1 MSDVSGTV
9 WIITGGPGAGK
20 SSVSRALLQRFEFGL
35 HLAIDDLN
43 DLVVSGRAY
52 PSLEH
57 PPEAARQ
64 FALAHTAA
72 AHHARLYTEAG
83 FEVAIDDVLWPTSIH
98 ALLADLKG
106 STVRVV
112 LLAPGLETALARN
125 AARTNK
131 TYDTATLVPLME
143 AIHPSIRPEEYR
155 AHGWTVLDT
164 SGLTLEETVDA
175 LLAEQKPKQ
184 S

>member
-20 SSVSRALLQRFEFGL
+20 STVSGALLQRFPFGL
-35 HLAIDDLN
+35 HLPIDDLRE
-43 DLVVSGRAY
+43 LVVSGIAH

-64 FALAHTAA
+64 FALARRAA
-72 AHHARLYTEAG
+72 AHHARLYAESG
-83 FEVAIDDVLWPTSIH
+83 FAVAIDDVLWPQDGSVFLET
-98 ALLADLKG
+98 LAGL
-106 STVRVV
+106 SVRLV

-155 AHGWTVLDT
+155 AHG
-164 SGLTLEETVDA
+164 
-175 LLAEQKPKQ
+175 
-184 S
+184 

>member
-1 MSDVSGTV
+1 MSTPEKSGPDTV
-9 WIITGGPGAGK
+9 WIITGSPGAGK
-20 SSVSRALLQRFEFGL
+20 STVSQALLRRFEFGL

-52 PSLEH
+52 PSMDH

-72 AHHARLYTEAG
+72 AHHARLYAEAG

-98 ALLADLKG
+98 ALLDQLDGLTA
-106 STVRVV
+106 RVV

-131 TYDTATLVPLME
+131 SYDTATLVPLME
-143 AIHPSIRPEEYR
+143 AIHPSIQPEEYR
-155 AHGWTVLDT
+155 AQGWTVLDT
-164 SGLTLEETVDA
+164 SGLTLAETVDA
-175 LLAEQKPKQ
+175 LLSE
-184 S
+184 

>member
-175 LLAEQKPKQ
+175 LLAEQKPEQ

>member
-1 MSDVSGTV
+1 M
-9 WIITGGPGAGK
+9 
-20 SSVSRALLQRFEFGL
+20 LQRFEFGL

-143 AIHPSIRPEEYR
+143 GVYPSIRPEEYR
-155 AHGWTVLDT
+155 AHGWIVLAT
-164 SGLTLEETVDA
+164 SG
-175 LLAEQKPKQ
+175 Q
-184 S
+184 

>member
-1 MSDVSGTV
+1 MPGQSGPGTV

-20 SSVSRALLQRFEFGL
+20 STVSRALLRRFEFGL

-52 PSLEH
+52 PSMDH

-64 FALAHTAA
+64 FALAHRAA
-72 AHHARLYTEAG
+72 AHHARLYAEAG

-98 ALLADLKG
+98 ALLAALDGLP
-106 STVRVV
+106 TRVV
-112 LLAPGLETALARN
+112 LLAPNFNTALARN

-131 TYDTATLVPLME
+131 TYDTATLIPLME
-143 AIHPSIRPEEYR
+143 GVYPSIQPGEY
-155 AHGWTVLDT
+155 ATAGWTVLDT

-175 LLAEQKPKQ
+175 LLSE
-184 S
+184 

>member
-1 MSDVSGTV
+1 VSDVPGTV

-20 SSVSRALLQRFEFGL
+20 SSISRALLQRFEFGL
-35 HLAIDDLN
+35 HLAIDGLN
-43 DLVVSGRAY
+43 DLVVSGRTY

-72 AHHARLYTEAG
+72 AHHARLYAEAR

-98 ALLADLKG
+98 ALLANLKG
-106 STVRVV
+106 LTVRVV

-125 AARTNK
+125 AERTNK

-143 AIHPSIRPEEYR
+143 GVYPSIRPEEYR

-164 SGLTLEETVDA
+164 SSLTLEETVDA
-175 LLAEQKPKQ
+175 LLAEQKPK
-184 S
+184 